1 MPLFIITKNWTTQ
14 MLFNLWIFKQIVLY
28 PRNGRLHNNK
38 KEEII
43 NTHNSMENH
52 RCWVLSE
59 KSYSHKAMYYVILS
73 IWHFEKGKIVETKK
87 ISNSQELC
95 VGWVVFDYKGAQRN
109 IWRWWTVP
117 CLNCGGGYTNI
128 SIYQT
133 PRIAP

>member
-1 MPLFIITKNWTTQ
+1 

-28 PRNGRLHNNK
+28 PCNGRLHNNK

-52 RCWVLSE
+52 RCWVIRE

-95 VGWVVFDYKGAQRN
+95 VGGEWYLITRGHKGIFGGDGQFHVLIVVVVIQ
-109 IWRWWTVP
+109 I
-117 CLNCGGGYTNI
+117 
-128 SIYQT
+128 
-133 PRIAP
+133 